1 MIRLLL
7 LYVRTL
13 TMVNTN
19 DIPII
24 LYRIQ
29 DSVCPREC
37 LDQSVHLQV
46 LINPQRIQRRR
57 VESGQEH
64 IHNDQDINLTV
75 LYPLRQVFIVV
86 LEFCC

>member
-24 LYRIQ
+24 LQLIAKERHYHNELFIRIFKTFF
-29 DSVCPREC
+29 P
-37 LDQSVHLQV
+37 
-46 LINPQRIQRRR
+46 I
-57 VESGQEH
+57 
-64 IHNDQDINLTV
+64 
-75 LYPLRQVFIVV
+75 
-86 LEFCC
+86 